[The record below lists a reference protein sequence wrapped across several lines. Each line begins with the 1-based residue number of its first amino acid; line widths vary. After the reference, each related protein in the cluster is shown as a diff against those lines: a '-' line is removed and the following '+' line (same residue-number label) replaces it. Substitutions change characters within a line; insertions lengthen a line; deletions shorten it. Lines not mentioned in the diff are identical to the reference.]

1 MKKYMLIFLISLNSC
16 SNNKINNQLD
26 YKFIVDNDITFEEFK
41 LKLDEYTKISGY
53 PNIND

>member
-41 LKLDEYTKISGY
+41 LKLDEYAKISGY

>member
-41 LKLDEYTKISGY
+41 LKLDGMQK
-53 PNIND
+53 

>member
-1 MKKYMLIFLISLNSC
+1 MKIYILIILIFLISC